1 MYRVERKLYR
11 FFFQIHSRD
20 RSILVQDVGKRT
32 TGGTT
37 YQDTLIMNAEKNLNF
52 NVLIV
57 FINVKGDIELNSIVK
72 CYTNHS
78 EGLYLLNFNR
88 CDDVNTLIL

>member
-11 FFFQIHSRD
+11 FFFQIYSRD

-37 YQDTLIMNAEKNLNF
+37 YQDTLIMNAEKNLSF